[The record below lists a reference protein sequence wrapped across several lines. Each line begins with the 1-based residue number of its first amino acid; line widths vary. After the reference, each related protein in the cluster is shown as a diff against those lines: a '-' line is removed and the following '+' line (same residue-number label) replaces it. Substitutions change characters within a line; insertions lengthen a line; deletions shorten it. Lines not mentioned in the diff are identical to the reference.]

1 MEYIIIFLLLIICV
15 ISYILWKTLTRL
27 QFYEETFE
35 SLIVEL
41 NIMADSIES
50 VLSKEIYSNDPVI
63 TSFVDSLK
71 DLESY
76 IKLITPTFEFN
87 QLGEKTDG

>member
-1 MEYIIIFLLLIICV
+1 
-15 ISYILWKTLTRL
+15 
-27 QFYEETFE
+27 
-35 SLIVEL
+35 
-41 NIMADSIES
+41 MADSIEG
-50 VLSKEIYSNDPVI
+50 VLTREIYSNDPVI
-63 TSFVDSLK
+63 TSFVESLK